1 VKKDASIRWLNT
13 RSPSANAGARLPR
26 LVSEFFA
33 AGRAL
38 AAADSGPVQAHLF
51 RIRTKRMRYTLELF
65 RSCYGRGL
73 GTRLNSLREIQQCL
87 GEMND
92 FATIRRLSRRPAV
105 EAFMDSRMASKI
117 EEFRRLWRERF
128 DRQGQELRWIA
139 YLRSPVASPKRRAP
153 VTVG

>member
-1 VKKDASIRWLNT
+1 MNKDASIRWLAT
-13 RSPSANAGARLPR
+13 RSSSANAAARLPR

-38 AAADSGPVQAHLF
+38 AAADSGPAQAHLF

-117 EEFRRLWRERF
+117 DEFRLLWRERF
-128 DRQGQELRWIA
+128 DRTGQERRWIT
-139 YLRSPVASPKRRAP
+139 YLRSPRPGQKRRPP